1 MQQIQFHNIILIGAG
16 NLATNLGM
24 ALCKAGHTIIQVYS
38 RTMAS
43 AETLAEKLHS
53 QPTTDIE
60 KLASNA
66 DIYIVAL
73 KDNVIASLLPDLTKG
88 REDRLFVHTAG
99 SMPADIFKPYVK
111 QYGVLYPMQTFSK
124 TRLVSFEH
132 IPCFIEANTPQTL
145 QTIQQLVSSLCD
157 RVIELPSEKRKLLHL
172 AAVFACNFSN
182 LCYHLADKVLATENI
197 PFDVMLPLIDET
209 ALKVHDMPPAMAQT
223 GPAIRYD
230 RNVIDKHIEMLANMA
245 SVNPNTSP
253 SHQPASLADFYQI
266 ASNLIHQLSTTES
279 SLKI

>member
-1 MQQIQFHNIILIGAG
+1 MQQIQFQKIILIGAG

-24 ALCKAGHTIIQVYS
+24 ALFKAGHTINQVYS
-38 RTMAS
+38 RTKES
-43 AETLAEKLHS
+43 AETLAEKLHA
-53 QPTTDIE
+53 QPTTDIG

-73 KDNVIASLLPDLTKG
+73 KDNVIASLLPALTKG

-132 IPCFIEANTPQTL
+132 IPCFIEANTPHTL
-145 QTIQQLVSSLCD
+145 QTIQQLASSLSD
-157 RVIELPSEKRKLLHL
+157 KVIELPSEKRKLLHL

-209 ALKVHDMPPAMAQT
+209 AQKVHDMPPAMAQT

-230 RNVIDKHIEMLANMA
+230 RNVIDKHIDMLANMA
-245 SVNPNTSP
+245 SINPNTS
-253 SHQPASLADFYQI
+253 SSTHQLASLADFYQI
-266 ASNLIHQLSTTES
+266 ASNLIHQLSTT
-279 SLKI
+279 

>member
-1 MQQIQFHNIILIGAG
+1 MQQIQFQKIILIGAG

-24 ALCKAGHTIIQVYS
+24 ALFKAGHTINQVYS
-38 RTMAS
+38 RTMES
-43 AETLAEKLHS
+43 AETLAEKLHA
-53 QPTTDIE
+53 QPTTDIGI
-60 KLASNA
+60 LASNA

-73 KDNVIASLLPDLTKG
+73 KDNVIASLLPALTKR

-132 IPCFIEANTPQTL
+132 IPCFIEANTPQTFL
-145 QTIQQLVSSLCD
+145 TIQQLASSLSD
-157 RVIELPSEKRKLLHL
+157 KVIELPSEKRKPLHL

-209 ALKVHDMPPAMAQT
+209 AQKVHDMPPAMAQT

-230 RNVIDKHIEMLANMA
+230 RNVIDKHIDMLANMA
-245 SVNPNTSP
+245 SINPNTSL